1 MTDAPSL
8 EEQVRTLTQRL
19 EDLRDQVNNPPEP
32 PKPHWFKRLVSWE
45 MAKNFMFVA
54 GVPAGLLALYTLIDE
69 QFIRYAEIDKNTR
82 LPAALDQLEELQSYN
97 AQVFTLQSRQ
107 EQDAA
112 FALVDAKRGQ
122 VERWIKGVLA
132 FWTDYPDELTV
143 YERTAL
149 AEGLMTHEL
158 TADALAVVASIDQT
172 GMSEIQ
178 MGDLDLLRARIL
190 FARGTGQ
197 DPEAARAALRDA
209 MAHADAV
216 ADPGVGMGLM
226 EKYASVRLLNELWLG
241 TPCDDVTVFAGFLA
255 DMMEDGTTPQNADAV
270 RRITYDVMAAHDRQC
285 GAS

>member
-1 MTDAPSL
+1 MSDTPTL

-19 EDLRDQVNNPPEP
+19 EDLREHVLNPPEP
-32 PKPHWFKRLVSWE
+32 PKPHWLKGLFSWD

-69 QFIRYAEIDKNTR
+69 QFIRYEEIDRNTR
-82 LPAALDQLEELQSYN
+82 LPAALAQLEELQSYN
-97 AQVFTLQSRQ
+97 AQVFTLQFQQ
-107 EQDAA
+107 EQEAA
-112 FALVDAKRGQ
+112 FALIDAKRGQ

-158 TADALAVVASIDQT
+158 TADALAVVTSIDQS

-178 MGDLDLLRARIL
+178 QGDLDLLRARIL
-190 FARGTGQ
+190 FSRGSGQ
-197 DPEAARAALRDA
+197 NPEAARDALRDA

-216 ADPGVGMGLM
+216 VDPGVSMGLM

-241 TPCDDVTVFAGFLA
+241 TPCDDVTVFAGFLT
-255 DMMEDGTTPQNADAV
+255 DMMEDGTAPSSADAV
-270 RRITYDVMAAHDRQC
+270 RHITYDVMAAYDRQC
-285 GAS
+285 GPS